1 MSSKMSTVV
10 MGSAG
15 NLAETLAISA
25 QQQAEEKSGPE
36 EPLLRSTH
44 WIDESFANH
53 EFMKQINA
61 IEIRILSFF
70 SWMPQISWG
79 LSSFWWNL
87 SSRRCRC
94 EYFGRRSVDPIDLV
108 GGRREHVTV

>member
-44 WIDESFANH
+44 
-53 EFMKQINA
+53 
-61 IEIRILSFF
+61 
-70 SWMPQISWG
+70 
-79 LSSFWWNL
+79 
-87 SSRRCRC
+87 
-94 EYFGRRSVDPIDLV
+94 
-108 GGRREHVTV
+108 